1 MAVGSHAK
9 EGREMTSLCKTIK
22 AGVLLSVLS
31 IFFPCLSLHAA
42 EDKLAWQVEWEK
54 SVQAAKKEGQLVN
67 YGGEEITHPEILK
80 AFNKD
85 YPEIKVTTA
94 GGHGSEL
101 GARILAERRA
111 GKFLVDLYAGGPT
124 TPYRVL
130 YLSKALDPITP
141 LFLFPEITDQSKWFT
156 GKHIYADPDNRY
168 LFLFE
173 GSVSGGAT
181 IYVNTRYVN
190 TAEFKSYWDLLQPK
204 WKGKILF
211 MDPKSSSLGLNAAT
225 ALFNDPDLGPEF
237 LKRLFTEMDV
247 AISGNRRQGTDWLS
261 SGKYYICFACRD
273 TEMAIKQGLPVG
285 EVDPLSLKEGA
296 NEIGGGSSS
305 VLAFLNKAP
314 HPNAAKV
321 FINWFLSRQGQILW
335 QRVMNKVV
343 VEGSDSMRIDIPKDD
358 VLPDSKRMPG
368 RNYRL
373 IGFRDPKPVL
383 KFLDETVK

>member
-1 MAVGSHAK
+1 MG
-9 EGREMTSLCKTIK
+9 
-22 AGVLLSVLS
+22 
-31 IFFPCLSLHAA
+31 
-42 EDKLAWQVEWEK
+42 K

-111 GKFLVDLYAGGPT
+111 DKLLVDLYTGGPT

-181 IYVNTRYVN
+181 IYVNTRHVN

-204 WKGKILF
+204 WRGKILF

-225 ALFNDPDLGPEF
+225 SLFNDPDLGPEF
-237 LKRLFTEMDV
+237 LKRLFGEMRWTWRFP
-247 AISGNRRQGTDWLS
+247 ATGGRERTGFHPANITSASLAGTPRWRS
-261 SGKYYICFACRD
+261 SKDC
-273 TEMAIKQGLPVG
+273 PW
-285 EVDPLSLKEGA
+285 
-296 NEIGGGSSS
+296 
-305 VLAFLNKAP
+305 
-314 HPNAAKV
+314 AK
-321 FINWFLSRQGQILW
+321 SILY
-335 QRVMNKVV
+335 
-343 VEGSDSMRIDIPKDD
+343 P
-358 VLPDSKRMPG
+358 
-368 RNYRL
+368 
-373 IGFRDPKPVL
+373 
-383 KFLDETVK
+383 